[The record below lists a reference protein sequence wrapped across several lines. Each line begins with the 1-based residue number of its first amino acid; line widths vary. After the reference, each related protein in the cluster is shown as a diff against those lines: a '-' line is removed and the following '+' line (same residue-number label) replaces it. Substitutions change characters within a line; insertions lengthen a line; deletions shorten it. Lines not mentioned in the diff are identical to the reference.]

1 MSKDPAV
8 LFYTSDFLTGTM
20 TMTDEQ
26 VGKYIRLLCLQHQ
39 KGSLSEKDMLN
50 ICKSYDADVFGKFSK
65 TEDGLYFND
74 RMKTE
79 AERRKSYS
87 ESRAKNRLKKHMNNI
102 CNTYE
107 KHMENEN
114 ENENIDSNNI
124 SDIKVNTN
132 NILSL
137 VDKKIDSEVSD
148 KIKPKKIATE
158 KPLWFTDYN
167 VYLESARNAYNNA
180 LNDGKLKERMQALYH
195 NINYEGTLEV
205 MFANYWGT
213 EAGWQNKKKAKI
225 NTINWPA
232 TIRNGFST
240 KFNRIYFPKQTL

>member
-1 MSKDPAV
+1 MAKNKNSFILYTDLIHTVKKMPREKAGDLFV
-8 LFYTSDFLTGTM
+8 LILQYVN
-20 TMTDEQ
+20 DENP
-26 VGKYIRLLCLQHQ
+26 VPDDILLELVFEPIKQQ
-39 KGSLSEKDMLN
+39 LKRDL
-50 ICKSYDADVFGKFSK
+50 KSWES
-65 TEDGLYFND
+65 T
-74 RMKTE
+74 R
-79 AERRKSYS
+79 
-87 ESRAKNRLKKHMNNI
+87 ESRSLGGKKGM
-102 CNTYE
+102 E
-107 KHMENEN
+107 KRWKTNDN
-114 ENENIDSNNI
+114 SVI
-124 SDIKVNTN
+124 SDITNDNSVIQTITKITVNDNVNVNDNT
-132 NILSL
+132 LSL

-148 KIKPKKIATE
+148 NIKPKKIATE